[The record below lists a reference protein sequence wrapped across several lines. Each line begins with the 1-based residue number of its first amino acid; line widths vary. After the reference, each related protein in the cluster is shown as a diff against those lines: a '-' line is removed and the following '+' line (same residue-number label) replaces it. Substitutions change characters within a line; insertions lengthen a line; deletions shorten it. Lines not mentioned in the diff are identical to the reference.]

1 LASSLEQLVS
11 EGVLAEV
18 ISKLKSGKEADVYMV
33 RYGGKVIAAKVYKD
47 RAQRS
52 FKNNSSYKEGRS
64 VRNSRSQRAIDK
76 GSKFG
81 KEADEDA
88 WKASEVSTLYKLHA
102 AGVRVP
108 TPVLFLEGVLLMEVV
123 RGSDGDVAP
132 RLIDLD
138 LTVEQARA
146 GYLDMLSQLVRILS
160 CDLIHG
166 DLSPYNVLWG
176 VAGPTIIDFPQAIS
190 AAHNNGSEAFFL
202 RDARNIL
209 DHFVA
214 IDPSLKVR
222 SGDAS
227 EIWRAYLRREL
238 TPDFV
243 PSGRPAPVQ
252 HAPRPVEARRV
263 QGAGDNRGPRGPQQ
277 RGPQHP
283 QQRGAQQHQPRG
295 PQQQPRSPQ
304 QHQPRS
310 PQQHQPRSPQQHQ
323 PRSPQQHQP
332 RSPQQTQPR
341 GPQQQRGPQHPQQR
355 GPQQGDRAPNHER
368 ARAQGGQRRP
378 RVPEVIV
385 MTRRTPK
392 D

>member
-1 LASSLEQLVS
+1 MAEGVVS
-11 EGVLAEV
+11 EV
-18 ISKLKSGKEADVYMV
+18 ITRLKSGKEADVYMV
-33 RYGGKVIAAKVYKD
+33 RYGGNVVAAKVYKD

-81 KEADEDA
+81 KGADEDA
-88 WKASEVSTLYKLHA
+88 WKASEVATLYRLHA

-108 TPVLFLEGVLLMEVV
+108 TPILFLEGVLLMEVV
-123 RGSDGDVAP
+123 RGRDGEAAS
-132 RLIDLD
+132 RLIDVE
-138 LTVEQARA
+138 LTAEEARA
-146 GYLDMLSQLVRILS
+146 TYLDMLSQLVRILS

-176 VAGPTIIDFPQAIS
+176 AAGATIIDFPQTIS

-214 IDPSLKVR
+214 VDPTLKAR
-222 SGDAS
+222 SGDAR

-243 PSGRPAPVQ
+243 PSGRPEPVQ
-252 HAPRPVEARRV
+252 KAPRTVEPRRV
-263 QGAGDNRGPRGPQQ
+263 QAAADDRGPRAPQQ
-277 RGPQHP
+277 
-283 QQRGAQQHQPRG
+283 
-295 PQQQPRSPQ
+295 RSPQ
-304 QHQPRS
+304 Q
-310 PQQHQPRSPQQHQ
+310 
-323 PRSPQQHQP
+323 
-332 RSPQQTQPR
+332 
-341 GPQQQRGPQHPQQR
+341 PQQR
-355 GPQQGDRAPNHER
+355 GPQQSQQRGPQQSQQRSPQQPQQRSPQQPQQRGPQQAERAPNHDR
-368 ARAQGGQRRP
+368 PRPSGGQRRP

-385 MTRRTPK
+385 LTRRSSK
-392 D
+392 G